1 MIKLYP
7 NRMLLDEPE
16 LHEVASTQT
25 LLEYFWSKGLS
36 RDKDICSLPT
46 TVWHDGVQ
54 VLPTAWHEYVVNP
67 DDDICMFREPEGT
80 DPFSIT
86 FALIFAGKAVLSAL
100 MPKIPGI
107 PNSKSGSG
115 DALDE
120 ASAKGNKVKINDL
133 IPECAGF
140 NRRYGDYG
148 VPPRRYF
155 TAPRAQWID
164 MLLIAGVG
172 QYKIDVG
179 TIKVGETPTLSLGSD
194 AEVRIYQPGADLSA
208 DPAHQFWYSAPEV
221 GQGSTG
227 AAGLELT
234 VSSALTLSATASVF
248 QYNSN
253 TLSIPAGAGSF
264 PSDWTSGLLL
274 AVADPYVYSV
284 ADGTGT
290 GGRDIISGGNVA
302 NLGFTVGETIE
313 IQGDNQA
320 LYEVFSI
327 TATELQ
333 LNYVGGAPAVGLAT
347 GNRTMAIGYVG
358 LRYRI
363 TGYSAQSL
371 LLERIKSSG
380 ATDTG
385 WPGWVSN
392 SSNAGRVQLDSSNLQ
407 GGYRGPFQ
415 ACPPA
420 ALSTAIEW
428 EVFFPSGLVYLRQDG
443 SYGNL
448 TAQHTIEWRDSA
460 LQGAWNVST
469 YSHTNNVLNA
479 LGYTHRI
486 DLPYPMRPE
495 VRMKKTL
502 IGGIAG
508 NDFVDTTMW
517 TGLKAFIPAASPTRY
532 DGVTV
537 ITMRIRGGDRIS
549 SQTES
554 LANWEQTRILPVLNG
569 AGAWGPAVPT
579 RQISAWIGYIARSVG
594 YSDDDLNMAEL
605 QRLENTWTARGDYYD
620 KIITSAGTVKEYMIE
635 ALQAG
640 FAELTLD
647 RGVITP
653 VRDEPR
659 QVMQHIYDPMNM
671 TKPLNRKAAYVTPD
685 DFDGVDVEYFDRTTW
700 ANETVQCR
708 WYFNGVREAGTRIDK
723 MKLEGVTDRNR
734 AYRIGMRR
742 RGAQI
747 FRDRSYTFNT
757 ELDALNSEYLD
768 YAGLGDQVIGYGE
781 SAYMTSFQAVAD
793 RYYIGTSETFDWS
806 AGGVFKMSIRRKDGS
821 IAGPYTVARVS
832 DRVVSILK
840 QDFDTDLRTFT
851 PDLSGVMEPPFLR
864 FGPEPRWIYPALITE
879 VAPSGTQGCKVTAVN
894 YDVRVYQYDNA
905 FADN

>member
-7 NRMLLDEPE
+7 NRMLCSEPE
-16 LHEVASTQT
+16 LHEVVTPQT

-36 RDKDICSLPT
+36 RDQDLGSLPI
-46 TVWHDGVQ
+46 TVWHDGAQ
-54 VLPTAWHEYVVNP
+54 ILPTVWKDYVVKP
-67 DDDICMFREPEGT
+67 DDEICMFREPKGT

-120 ASAKGNKVKINDL
+120 ASAKGNKVKINDI

-140 NRRYGDYG
+140 NRRYPDYI

-155 TAPRAQWID
+155 VTPRAQWIE
-164 MLLIAGVG
+164 MLLAVGVG
-172 QYKIDVG
+172 QFDIPLG
-179 TIKVGETPTLSLGSD
+179 AIKVGETPLLSLGSD
-194 AEVRIYQPGADLSA
+194 AEYHIYQPGADITA
-208 DPAHQFWYSAPEV
+208 DAAHIFWYSAPEV

-234 VSSALTLSATASVF
+234 VTTNLTIAATASVF

-253 TLSIPAGAGSF
+253 TVSIPLGAGSF
-264 PSDWTSGLLL
+264 PSDWSSGLLIV
-274 AVADPYVYSV
+274 VADPYVYTV

-290 GGRDIISGGNVA
+290 GGRDVISGGNVA
-302 NLGFTVGETIE
+302 NLGFTVGEIIE
-313 IQGDNQA
+313 IQGENQA
-320 LYEVFSI
+320 QYEVFSI

-333 LNYVGGAPAVGLAT
+333 LNYVGGAPAIGLAI
-347 GNRTMAIGYVG
+347 GSRTMAIGYVG

-363 TGYSAQSL
+363 VSYSAQSL
-371 LLERIKSSG
+371 LVERIKSGGS
-380 ATDTG
+380 TDTA
-385 WPGWVSN
+385 WAGWVSN

-420 ALSTAIEW
+420 SLATAIEW
-428 EVFFPSGLVYLRQDG
+428 DVFFPSGLVYLRKDG
-443 SYGNL
+443 SYGDL
-448 TAQHTIEWRDSA
+448 TAQHTLEWRDSA

-486 DLPYPMRPE
+486 DLPYAMRPE
-495 VRMKKTL
+495 VRIKKTL
-502 IGGIAG
+502 INGIAG

-517 TGLKAFIPAASPTRY
+517 YGLRALIPAASPTRY
-532 DGVTV
+532 DGVTLMSV
-537 ITMRIRGGDRIS
+537 RVRGGDRIS

-554 LANWEQTRILPVLNG
+554 LINVECTRILPVLNG
-569 AGAWGPAVPT
+569 LGQWGPAVPT
-579 RQISAWIGYIARSVG
+579 RQISAWIGYIARNVG
-594 YSDDDLNMAEL
+594 YADSDLDLNEL
-605 QRLENTWTARGDYYD
+605 QRLESTWTARGDYYD
-620 KIITSAGTVKEYMIE
+620 KVITSASTVKEYMIE

-659 QVMQHIYDPMNM
+659 QVIQHIYDPMNM
-671 TKPLNRKAAYVTPD
+671 TQPLKRDAAYVTPD

-723 MKLEGVTDRNR
+723 MKIEGVTDRTKV
-734 AYRIGMRR
+734 YRIGMRR

-747 FRDRSYTFNT
+747 FRDRTYTFST

-781 SAYMTSFQAVAD
+781 SAYMTSFVQVGD
-793 RYYIGTSETFDWS
+793 RYQVGTSETFDWS
-806 AGGVFKMSIRRKDGS
+806 EGGVFKMSIRRKDGS
-821 IAGPYTVARVS
+821 IAGPYTVSRVS

-840 QDFDTDLRTFT
+840 SDFDDDPRTFT

-879 VAPSGTQGCKVTAVN
+879 VSPSGTQACKVTAVN